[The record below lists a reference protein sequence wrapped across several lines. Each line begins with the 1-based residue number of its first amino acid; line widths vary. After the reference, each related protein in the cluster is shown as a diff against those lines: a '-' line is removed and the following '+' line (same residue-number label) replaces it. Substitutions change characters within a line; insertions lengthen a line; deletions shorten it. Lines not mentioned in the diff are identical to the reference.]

1 MAQAWQISKYGKF
14 KIGKSTINL
23 SAALFRLSLHTSA
36 ASATLVAGDVSILGS
51 IGSEVTGGGYTAGGE
66 RLSATTWTISGSNVK
81 FDSTAKIYTGSIA
94 NIRYAVIVYSAAAS
108 TNAAHIVAYSAL
120 STSPF
125 SVTGT
130 NTLTITPNASG
141 IFVLS

>member
-1 MAQAWQISKYGKF
+1 MAASAWAINKYAKL
-14 KIGKSTINL
+14 KIGQGIIDL
-23 SAALFRLSLHTSA
+23 SAVLFRLSLHTSA
-36 ASATLVAGDVSILGS
+36 ASANIAGDISILGS
-51 IGSEVTGGGYTAGGE
+51 VGSEVTGGGYTAGGE
-66 RLSATTWTISGSNVK
+66 RLSATTWALSGNNAK

-94 NIRYAVIVYSAAAS
+94 NIRYAYIVYSAAAS
-108 TNAAHIVAYSAL
+108 TNAAHLVCWSAL

-130 NTLTITPNASG
+130 NTLTVTPNASG